1 MLLPLNGGLAALEF
15 VVYFTVYLA
24 VVRPRVF
31 FKTGKNFGKWHL
43 SVLVQT
49 ANHAKA

>member
-1 MLLPLNGGLAALEF
+1 LLPVDGRLATLEF

-43 SVLVQT
+43 SVLVET
-49 ANHAKA
+49 ANLAKA